1 LLVNQARNTNTTGA
15 GYAFQACGSID
26 AIAEYFSVIFK
37 NFTKINAN
45 PDIYLVIIR
54 QRIFT
59 LDGNRADSFYSERP
73 EGTVCRCFR

>member
-15 GYAFQACGSID
+15 GYTFQACGGIG
-26 AIAEYFSVIFK
+26 AIAEYFSAIFK
-37 NFTKINAN
+37 DFTEINTN
-45 PDIYLVIIR
+45 PDIYLAIVR

-73 EGTVCRCFR
+73 EGAVCRCFR